1 MNKSSLNRTRVFN
14 EVTAVG
20 GKVVV
25 LETGLLGL
33 GLLWRRRRE
42 IVKRRLWWLESLLV
56 LVEIVEGLVE
66 LVLLRSLRILLS

>member
-1 MNKSSLNRTRVFN
+1 MNRTRVFN
-14 EVTAVG
+14 EVTAVRRE
-20 GKVVV
+20 VVV